1 MDTKIFFSII
11 IPTFN
16 RKSFLRVAI
25 DSVLAQTYEN
35 FELIIVNDGST
46 DSTKDMIKTYSD
58 PRIVYVYQENQG
70 VSSARNTG
78 LSKATGNFIAFLDSD
93 DKWVKE
99 KLAKSVE
106 YIGKYPN
113 ISIFHTEEIWYKNG
127 KLLNQK
133 KKHKKPTG
141 LVYKNALS
149 LCCISISTAVIKS
162 TIFKEIGVFDETLEA
177 CEDYDFW
184 IRTTSQYEI
193 KLIPEYLTIKDG
205 GRADQ
210 LSFKTWGLDR
220 FRIKALKKIL
230 DSKKLDKTQYSQTL
244 TEFQKKCMVF
254 SLGSEKRGKPDEAER
269 YRSLANSYNPDHLP
283 R

>member
-113 ISIFHTEEIWYKNG
+113 ISIFHT
-127 KLLNQK
+127 
-133 KKHKKPTG
+133 
-141 LVYKNALS
+141 
-149 LCCISISTAVIKS
+149 
-162 TIFKEIGVFDETLEA
+162 
-177 CEDYDFW
+177 
-184 IRTTSQYEI
+184 
-193 KLIPEYLTIKDG
+193 
-205 GRADQ
+205 
-210 LSFKTWGLDR
+210 
-220 FRIKALKKIL
+220 
-230 DSKKLDKTQYSQTL
+230 
-244 TEFQKKCMVF
+244 
-254 SLGSEKRGKPDEAER
+254 
-269 YRSLANSYNPDHLP
+269 
-283 R
+283 